1 MFVLGNFIFSIAVIL
16 RIVIN
21 FEIFSIILVVVMSWL
36 LPGGY
41 SSFRI
46 FFETL
51 GSFVVK
57 PLRKILPELRIGPV
71 DLMPFIAILVLIF
84 LDQFLVTTLFDL
96 AELMR

>member
-1 MFVLGNFIFSIAVIL
+1 MFILGNFLFSIAVIL
-16 RIVIN
+16 RILIN
-21 FEIFSIILVVVMSWL
+21 LEIFSIILVVIMSWL

-57 PLRKILPELRIGPV
+57 PLRKILPTLRIGPV
-71 DLMPFIAILVLIF
+71 DLMPLIAILILIF
-84 LDQFLVTTLFDL
+84 MDQFLVTTLFDL
-96 AELMR
+96 AELLR